1 MLLVEISVNQLRLP
15 EKYLMYVVT
24 NRILQPT
31 AAPEERFGAT
41 FNRMG
46 PNELRLAEAQKVG
59 DSWQVDI
66 LDDRVTI
73 DGVDMW
79 ASEAAFLK
87 AQQRMCRNHTDAL
100 FFVHGFNTDFGDA
113 LESAYR
119 IEQTYNLE
127 VILFTW
133 PSNGGGVVEG
143 LTSYQDDKRDAAL
156 SIGALDRCFEKMAD
170 YFMKYSDRACKRRF
184 NLALHSMG
192 NYLFKRLLSSS
203 IYQGETLLFDNIVM
217 LSADVN
223 NEGHAEWVDR
233 VRFRNRLFITINED
247 DAALLAS
254 KSLAGEEQKARL
266 GHWSRNLTSRQATY
280 LDFTDAANIMAHHN
294 YFTDD
299 SALQN
304 ERIKEVFQLAF
315 SGQKAERGLTF
326 DAGIGAY
333 RIL

>member
-1 MLLVEISVNQLRLP
+1 MH
-15 EKYLMYVVT
+15 VVT

-46 PNELRLAEAQKVG
+46 PHELRLAEVQKIG
-59 DSWQVDI
+59 DAWQVDI
-66 LDDRVTI
+66 LDDRVTYN
-73 DGVDMW
+73 GEQMW

-87 AQQRMCRNHTDAL
+87 AQKRMCQNHTDAL
-100 FFVHGFNTDFGDA
+100 FFVHGFNTDFRDA
-113 LESAYR
+113 LEGAYR
-119 IEQTYNLE
+119 IEQLYNLE

-133 PSNGGGVVEG
+133 PSNGGGAIEG
-143 LTSYQDDKRDAAL
+143 LSSYQDDKRDAAL
-156 SIGALDRCFEKMAD
+156 SIGALDRCFEKLAG
-170 YFMKYSDRACKRRF
+170 YFMKYADQTCKRRF

-217 LSADVN
+217 LAADVN
-223 NEGHAEWVDR
+223 NEDHAEWVDR

-254 KSLAGEEQKARL
+254 KALAGDEQRARL
-266 GHWSRNLTSRQATY
+266 GHWSRNLNARHATY
-280 LDFTDAANIMAHHN
+280 LNFTDSANIQAHHN

-304 ERIKEVFQLAF
+304 ERIKEVFQRAF
-315 SGQKAERGLTF
+315 SGEKAERGLEF